1 MARVAGEWGHQG
13 AIATAGASGTYVV
26 NMGFKPVLRR
36 LVRMPLFTGLTIV
49 TLGLGIGA
57 NVAIFSVLEGVLLKP
72 LPYPGADQLVA
83 ISHAAPGVNLTD
95 AGTAPF
101 LHFTYREE
109 ARTFQDVGMW
119 RNDTFSVTGLAQPE
133 EVRGIVMTG
142 GVLPILGVQPALG
155 RGFSEKDDAPK
166 GPATVILTHAFWMS
180 KFGGDPSAI
189 GRSLT
194 LDGQPREI
202 IGVLPAGFRFLDL
215 DPALIVPMQLD
226 RSKTF
231 LGNFS
236 YQGLARLKPG
246 ATMEQATA
254 DAARLI
260 PISLGRFPAYPGFS
274 PKMFEQAHLAPS
286 FQPLKESVVG
296 NVSTVLWVLLG
307 TVGLVLLIACANVA
321 NLLLVRVEGR
331 QHELAIRAALGANRG
346 QLARELLMESVTLAV
361 LGGLLGLGLAGAGLK
376 VLSTLAPTNLPRLD
390 QITMDGTVLLF
401 TLAISL
407 LAGALFGAVP
417 VMKYAGPQI
426 NTALR
431 SEGRAVSASRERHR
445 ARNALVIVQVALT
458 LVLLISS
465 GLMIRTFQAMKHV
478 QPGFTGPESLQTVR
492 LSIPTSKDSEVEPAV
507 RQQQAIAEKL
517 AALPGVSSVAMTSTL
532 PMEGQGWHD
541 PIFAED
547 HVYAQGQ
554 IPPLRFFKFSSP
566 GLLKTMGTP
575 LLAGRDFTWTD
586 VYEKRPVL
594 MVTENLARELWHDPA
609 AALGKRV
616 RENLNGRWREV
627 IGVVADEREDGVDQK
642 APTMA
647 IWPILMEDFEGNKI
661 FGRNCLA
668 FVIRSPRAGTQAF
681 LNEVSQAVW
690 SVNPNLPLASVRTM
704 EDIGRRSMARTSF
717 TLVMLGIAG
726 GMALLLGLAGIYGV
740 ISYSVSQ
747 RTREIGIRVA
757 LGAQHSE
764 VTGMFVRHG
773 AILAAIGI
781 ACGLTAAFAL
791 TRFMTTMLFEVSPLD
806 PLTYAGVSIGLVA
819 AAVLASYIPALRA
832 TAVDP
837 IEALRAE

>member
-1 MARVAGEWGHQG
+1 
-13 AIATAGASGTYVV
+13 
-26 NMGFKPVLRR
+26 MGFKPVLRR
-36 LVRMPLFTGLTIV
+36 LVRLPMFTGLTIV

-57 NVAIFSVLEGVLLKP
+57 NAAIFSVIDGVLLKP
-72 LPYPGADQLVA
+72 LPYPQADQLVA
-83 ISHAAPGVNLTD
+83 ISHNAPGVNIPD

-101 LHFTYREE
+101 LHFTYREQN
-109 ARTFQDVGMW
+109 RSFQDVGMW
-119 RNDTFSVTGLAQPE
+119 RNDTVSVTGLAQPE
-133 EVRGIVMTG
+133 EVRCIVVTG
-142 GVLPILGVQPALG
+142 GVLPILGVQPSLG
-155 RGFSEKDDAPK
+155 RGFSEKDDAPN
-166 GPATVILTHAFWMS
+166 GPSTVILTHAFWQS
-180 KFGGDPSAI
+180 KFGGDPSTI

-194 LDGQPREI
+194 LDGHANEI

-215 DPALIVPMQLD
+215 DPALVLPMRLD

-236 YQGLARLKPG
+236 YQGVARLKPG
-246 ATMEQATA
+246 TTIEQATA

-260 PISLGRFPAYPGFS
+260 PISMGLFPAYPGFS
-274 PKMFEQAHLAPS
+274 AKMFEQAHLAPL

-296 NVSTVLWVLLG
+296 NVSTVLWVLMG
-307 TVGLVLLIACANVA
+307 TVGLVLMIACANVA

-331 QHELAIRAALGANRG
+331 QHELAIRAALGADRG
-346 QLARELLMESVTLAV
+346 QLARELLMESVTLAI
-361 LGGLLGLGLAGAGLK
+361 LGGLLGLGLAYAGLR
-376 VLSTLAPTNLPRLD
+376 VLTTLAPTNLPRLD
-390 QITMDGTVLLF
+390 QITIDSTVLLF

-407 LAGALFGAVP
+407 VAGVVFGAVP
-417 VMKYAGPQI
+417 VVKYAGPQI

-431 SEGRAVSASRERHR
+431 SEGRAVSQSRERHR
-445 ARNALVIVQVALT
+445 ARSALVIVQVALT

-465 GLMIRTFQAMKHV
+465 GLMIRTFQALKHV
-478 QPGFTGPESLQTVR
+478 QPGFTGPESLQTLR
-492 LSIPTSKDSEVEPAV
+492 ISIPTSKDFDVEAAT
-507 RQQQAIAEKL
+507 RMQQAIVDKL
-517 AALPGVSSVAMTSTL
+517 AALPGVTSVGLTTTL

-554 IPPLRFFKFSSP
+554 IPPIRLFKFVSP
-566 GLLKTMGTP
+566 GLLKTMGNT
-575 LLAGRDFTWTD
+575 LIAGRDFTWTD
-586 VYEKRPVL
+586 VFEKRPV
-594 MVTENLARELWHDPA
+594 MMMTENLARELWHDPA
-609 AALGKRV
+609 AAIGKRV
-616 RENLNGRWREV
+616 RDNPNSLWREV
-627 IGVVADEREDGVDQK
+627 IGVVADEREDGVDKK
-642 APTMA
+642 APNTA
-647 IWPILMEDFEGNKI
+647 IWPILMEHFENNKI
-661 FGRNCLA
+661 FGRPSLA

-690 SVNPNLPLASVRTM
+690 SVNANLPLASVRTM
-704 EDIGRRSMARTSF
+704 EEVARRSMARTSF

-757 LGAQHSE
+757 LGAQHQE

-773 AILAAIGI
+773 AMLAAIGI

-791 TRFMTTMLFEVSPLD
+791 THFMSSMLFEVSPLD

-837 IEALRAE
+837 IEALRAD